1 MSYDGFISYS
11 HAADGRLAP
20 ALQSGL
26 QRLAKPWKSRR
37 ALRIFRDETGL
48 STNPHLWSAIEAALN
63 ESGWFVL
70 LASPESASSEWV
82 NKEITHWVATKSVE
96 RILPVVTDG
105 IWEWDPATA
114 DFSVDSSAVPDVLR
128 GALRDEPRHL
138 DLRWARQETDL
149 DLRNSRFR
157 GAVADLAAP
166 IHGIPKDDLEGE
178 DIRQHRRAQRLARGG
193 VSALAVL
200 LVAALIATG
209 FAVIQGN
216 QASSQRNQAQHET
229 NVALAGG
236 LAASAQSLLGESRDD
251 LALLLAVQANRFAAH
266 LSPNDAAAVKAR
278 ETLLNAATNT
288 ASLTGILSGQR
299 GTVARVV
306 TSPDG
311 RLIASQTVAGALRV
325 WDAAT
330 RRALPHQPTP
340 TGFFSGGMALSDRG
354 LLVTG
359 QYAGLPTRIWDLR
372 ANKPWHWQP
381 PELTAAG
388 SGTMIYSGAP
398 VAISPQGLLAVGAW
412 VWGQST
418 SEIGLWNINTGQPV
432 GPTLTVPGSVD
443 SLSFSPDG
451 RQLGADVLET
461 NDSAIDLVLID
472 TSTGAIEHRVVAHV
486 GSIQPDRTTGHPYDK
501 GDQPYFDAV
510 VFSADGKQV
519 SSVTHA
525 ADGVVATFDAA
536 TGARL
541 GGSPPNRSQNVVGIS
556 SDLREEID
564 QTASLL
570 VVRDTQ
576 TGAVRTEYPFTS
588 TGGAGVTPVAV
599 DPVGPEFVSQVTT
612 GPLELHDWTQIAP
625 RPIAEPPSTRRVGA
639 TVVGPN
645 GAVDDLAAPLRALGL
660 GDQPEPGVAW
670 EAVASPAGPVAIAT
684 NRDLVIWSPS
694 RHRIVRRLADVPA
707 GCANWQDDGAL
718 AVVPNLA
725 ISGTGGRGHVVLEC
739 DNSLRMWNLA
749 APGSAPAWRRPWT
762 PDSQL
767 SASGNLPLLVVSAD
781 GRTVADDAIG
791 GTRVVDGRTGR
802 LRTTGPQPG
811 YNQIVRLALSP
822 DTRSIVTDD
831 FGDTIQVASTANG
844 ALLATL
850 QSQHPAELLGL
861 PGAPEIAFSAD
872 GRYLGVWRDDLGL
885 EIFDMRNGSS
895 VALLEDGSRGGD
907 TFNSQLQPR
916 QVVVSW
922 GAHDDSV
929 TVTDARRATG
939 TDAQGSTRV
948 LTQTWS
954 LRPSVLEGA
963 ACRIVGRDLTRA
975 EWDQYI
981 GSSVPYQRTC
991 N

>member
-1 MSYDGFISYS
+1 M
-11 HAADGRLAP
+11 RCL
-20 ALQSGL
+20 
-26 QRLAKPWKSRR
+26 
-37 ALRIFRDETGL
+37 ALRGVVRDE
-48 STNPHLWSAIEAALN
+48 A
-63 ESGWFVL
+63 
-70 LASPESASSEWV
+70 
-82 NKEITHWVATKSVE
+82 
-96 RILPVVTDG
+96 
-105 IWEWDPATA
+105 
-114 DFSVDSSAVPDVLR
+114 
-128 GALRDEPRHL
+128 RHL
-138 DLRWARQETDL
+138 DLRWARDETDL

-166 IHGIPKDDLEGE
+166 MHDIAKDDLEGE
-178 DIRQHRRAQRLARGG
+178 DIRQHRRARRLARWG
-193 VSALAVL
+193 VAALAML
-200 LVAALIATG
+200 LVFALIATVV
-209 FAVIQGN
+209 AVIQGN

-236 LAASAQSLLGESRDD
+236 LAASAQGFLGEGRDD
-251 LALLLAVQANRFAAH
+251 LALLLAVQANHFAAH
-266 LSPNDAAAVKAR
+266 LSPNDAAAVQAR
-278 ETLLNAATNT
+278 ETLLNAASNT
-288 ASLTGILSGQR
+288 SSLTGILSGQR

-306 TSPDG
+306 YSPDG

-325 WDAAT
+325 WDVAT
-330 RRALPHQPTP
+330 RRALPHQPSP
-340 TGFFSGGMALSDRG
+340 TGFLLWRHGPERPRASGHWAVRRTAD
-354 LLVTG
+354 
-359 QYAGLPTRIWDLR
+359 ADLGP
-372 ANKPWHWQP
+372 AWNKPWHWQP

-388 SGTMIYSGAP
+388 WGTMTYSGAP

-418 SEIGLWNINTGQPV
+418 SEIALWNINTGQPV

-486 GSIQPDRTTGHPYDK
+486 GSIQPDRITGHPYDK
-501 GDQPYFDAV
+501 GDQPYFDEV

-525 ADGVVATFDAA
+525 ADGMVATFDAA

-541 GGSPPNRSQNVVGIS
+541 GGSPPNLSQNVVGIS

-564 QTASLL
+564 QTATLL

-576 TGAVRTEYPFTS
+576 TGAVRTEYPFTT
-588 TGGAGVTPVAV
+588 TGGSGVTPVGV
-599 DPVGPEFVSQVTT
+599 DPVGTDFVAQVTT

-639 TVVGPN
+639 TVVGPD
-645 GAVDDLAAPLRALGL
+645 GAVDDLSAPLRTLGL
-660 GDQPEPGVAW
+660 GDEPEPGVVW

-684 NRDLVIWSPS
+684 DRDLVIWSPA
-694 RHRIVRRLADVPA
+694 RHRIVRRLAGVPA

-725 ISGTGGRGHVVLEC
+725 ISGTVGRGHVVLEC
-739 DNSLRMWNLA
+739 DNSLRMWTLS

-762 PDSQL
+762 LDSQFQGG
-767 SASGNLPLLVVSAD
+767 GNLPLLVVSAD
-781 GRTVADDAIG
+781 GRTVADVAIG

-811 YNQIVRLALSP
+811 YNQIVRLAMSP

-850 QSQHPAELLGL
+850 QSQHPAALLGF

-885 EIFDMRNGSS
+885 EIFDMRDGSS
-895 VALLEDGSRGGD
+895 VALLGDKSRG
-907 TFNSQLQPR
+907 R
-916 QVVVSW
+916 
-922 GAHDDSV
+922 
-929 TVTDARRATG
+929 
-939 TDAQGSTRV
+939 
-948 LTQTWS
+948 
-954 LRPSVLEGA
+954 
-963 ACRIVGRDLTRA
+963 
-975 EWDQYI
+975 
-981 GSSVPYQRTC
+981 
-991 N
+991 